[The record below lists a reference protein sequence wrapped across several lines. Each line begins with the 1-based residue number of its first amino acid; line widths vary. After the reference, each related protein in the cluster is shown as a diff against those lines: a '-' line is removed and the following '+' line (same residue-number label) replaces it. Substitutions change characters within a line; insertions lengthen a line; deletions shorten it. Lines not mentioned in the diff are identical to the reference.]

1 MIYIAFEQHKS
12 FIMNL
17 EVWHI
22 WVIIALIFGIIEIFT
37 PSFIA
42 FSIAIGCLFA
52 ALGAGLEASF
62 KIQLLLFSAGTAIS
76 FFGVRPFMLKFA
88 HKKSN
93 EVKTNVEALVGK
105 TGRVIETV
113 SNPLNTGRAVV
124 EGDDWRVI
132 SEDDNPIDTGESIEV
147 LKVDST
153 RLIVRKK

>member
-1 MIYIAFEQHKS
+1 
-12 FIMNL
+12 MNL

-22 WVIIALIFGIIEIFT
+22 WVIVALVFGIIEIFT

-42 FSIAIGCLFA
+42 FSIAIGCLFS

-93 EVKTNVEALVGK
+93 AVKTNIDALVGK
-105 TGRVIETV
+105 KGRVTETINNAANTGRVM
-113 SNPLNTGRAVV
+113 V
-124 EGDDWRVI
+124 EGDDWRALT
-132 SEDDNPIDTGESIEV
+132 EDDSVVNAGENIEV
-147 LKVDST
+147 MQVDST
-153 RLIVRKK
+153 RLIVRRIV

>member
-1 MIYIAFEQHKS
+1 
-12 FIMNL
+12 MNL

-22 WVIIALIFGIIEIFT
+22 WVIIALIFGILEIFT

-42 FSIAIGCLFA
+42 FSIAIGCLFS

-93 EVKTNVEALVGK
+93 EVKTNVDALIGK
-105 TGRVIETV
+105 TGRVTETV
-113 SNPLNTGRAVV
+113 NNALNTGRAFVK
-124 EGDDWRVI
+124 GDDWRVLT
-132 SEDDNPIDTGESIEV
+132 DDDSIIDVGENIEV
-147 LKVDST
+147 LQVDST
-153 RLIVRKK
+153 RLIVKKKSK

>member
-1 MIYIAFEQHKS
+1 
-12 FIMNL
+12 MNL

-22 WVIIALIFGIIEIFT
+22 WVIVALIFGILEIFT

-42 FSIAIGCLFA
+42 FSIAIGCLFS

-62 KIQLLLFSAGTAIS
+62 KIQLLLFSVGTAIA

-88 HKKSN
+88 HKTSN
-93 EVKTNVEALVGK
+93 AVKTNVEALVGK
-105 TGRVIETV
+105 TGRVTETI
-113 SNPLNTGRAVV
+113 SNRLNTGRAVV

-132 SEDDNPIDTGESIEV
+132 SEDDNPIDAGESIEV